1 MPENPTSFFFLTC
14 VAKDRYDSFRL
25 KQRKPL
31 VNLSQ
36 FIGNLIKQEMI
47 VVPRVYITYHFEN
60 SFRQSFHVT
69 ITMIIGGRQKQ
80 GSTEVGRFFSRSQ
93 SKIN

>member
-1 MPENPTSFFFLTC
+1 MILSG
-14 VAKDRYDSFRL
+14 L

-31 VNLSQ
+31 VHLSQ

-47 VVPRVYITYHFEN
+47 VVPHVYIMYHFQN

-80 GSTEVGRFFSRSQ
+80 GSTEVGRFSQ
-93 SKIN
+93 GHTAKLINIKILLSHPS

>member
-1 MPENPTSFFFLTC
+1 MILSG
-14 VAKDRYDSFRL
+14 L

-31 VNLSQ
+31 VHLSQ

-47 VVPRVYITYHFEN
+47 VVPHVYIMYHFEN

-80 GSTEVGRFFSRSQ
+80 GSTEVGRFSQ
-93 SKIN
+93 GHTAKLINIKILLSHPS

>member
-1 MPENPTSFFFLTC
+1 MQPRT
-14 VAKDRYDSFRL
+14 DDSGL

-31 VNLSQ
+31 VYLSQ

-47 VVPRVYITYHFEN
+47 LVPHVFIMYHYEN

-80 GSTEVGRFFSRSQ
+80 GSTEVGRFSQ
-93 SKIN
+93 GHTASNFYKIN

>member
-1 MPENPTSFFFLTC
+1 MILSG
-14 VAKDRYDSFRL
+14 L

-31 VNLSQ
+31 VHLSQ

-47 VVPRVYITYHFEN
+47 VVPHVYIMYHFEN

-69 ITMIIGGRQKQ
+69 ITMIIRGRQKQ
-80 GSTEVGRFFSRSQ
+80 GSTEVGRFSQ
-93 SKIN
+93 GHTAKLINIKILLSHPS